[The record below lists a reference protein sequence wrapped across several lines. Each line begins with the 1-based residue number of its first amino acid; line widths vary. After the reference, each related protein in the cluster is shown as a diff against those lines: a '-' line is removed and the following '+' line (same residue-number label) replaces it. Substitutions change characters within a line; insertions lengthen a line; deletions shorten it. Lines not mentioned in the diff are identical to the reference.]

1 MEDKTKLTTILDEE
15 YLPPHNMEDYD
26 NVDETEDGKEV
37 QYIPFGSSEIL
48 VDETDINYTKASLY
62 QTIITNNLLG
72 FFDETGDYDIPFE
85 LVSELIEI
93 PKKLDERIGNTA
105 YADTE
110 VNGHFLRFKVEFSSN
125 SGQSDAKLFIVEKVK
140 DRQDFDS
147 ITTFLTM
154 FTLASEAG
162 FMDKAYL
169 EFNINAET
177 SVLDIE
183 SYKNLKKKFDVME
196 GNFGY
201 NLILLELLSQDYIS
215 RLKALLEKLGGKGS
229 KILEEFNAE
238 LAKLIEKK
246 KLTANNFIAI
256 KNLLDQIMRKHDGFN
271 FILRENRYEAENI
284 LNSMT
289 STIDGMRKE
298 IDKGVLAGGGQIA
311 DEEAAAEKEKKA
323 KEEKEIKLKFGSA
336 SKSKSKKVDPPFIKF
351 SDAEYVPPPLPAQTP
366 PGKTTYRAPS
376 QQIEKTGDQSKETHN
391 EAIKAF
397 HNCQEKVNDIL
408 ETEKALQP
416 SLLR

>member
-15 YLPPHNMEDYD
+15 YLPPHNMEDYED
-26 NVDETEDGKEV
+26 VDESDDDKEV

-48 VDETDINYTKASLY
+48 VDETDIKYTKASLY
-62 QTIITNNLLG
+62 QTIISNNLLG

-85 LVSELIEI
+85 LVTELIEI

-169 EFNINAET
+169 EFNINAEA

-183 SYKNLKKKFDVME
+183 SFKNLKKKFDVME
-196 GNFGY
+196 GTFGY

-215 RLKALLEKLGGKGS
+215 RMKALLEKLGGKGS

-246 KLTANNFIAI
+246 KLTANNFIAM
-256 KNLLDQIMRKHDGFN
+256 KNLLDQVMRKHDGFN

-298 IDKGVLAGGGQIA
+298 VDKGVLAGGGQVA
-311 DEEAAAEKEKKA
+311 AEEAAEKAKKA
-323 KEEKEIKLKFGSA
+323 EQEKEIKLKFGSP
-336 SKSKSKKVDPPFIKF
+336 SKDKSKKVDPPFIKS
-351 SDAEYVPPPLPAQTP
+351 SDIEYVPPPLLATTQPS
-366 PGKTTYRAPS
+366 KTYRSPS
-376 QQIEKTGDQSKETHN
+376 TNINTVQQEDQLSQAR
-391 EAIKAF
+391 EARRK
-397 HNCQEKVNDIL
+397 CQNVVDGIL
-408 ETEKALQP
+408 EPEKNKIP
-416 SLLR
+416 TMGK